1 MTKRKKSKFKAAT
14 EARRRA
20 RLGIGLP
27 PAARIIP
34 DKRKKPPKHKMQ
46 FEKTDSEES

>member
-1 MTKRKKSKFKAAT
+1 MTKRKKPKFKAAT

-20 RLGIGLP
+20 RLGIGPP

-34 DKRKKPPKHKMQ
+34 DKRKKPPKYKPRL
-46 FEKTDSEES
+46 EKADSEES